1 MSDSIMPGTF
11 VEVGHYQICKHGQGA
26 PGDMFLS
33 EKNDSTGRIISVL
46 SDGLGSGIKAGV
58 LSTLTATMA
67 LKFVAVDI
75 PIKRAAEIIMNTLP
89 VDSERGISY
98 ATFTIVD
105 IAPGAPVR
113 IMEYDNPGYL
123 LIRSN
128 VIVEPIKD
136 FAPIERKNKNTGP
149 LREALLSYSEYAARP
164 GDRLIFFSDGVSQSG
179 MGTKSCPFGWGE
191 VAVHDFVLKR
201 IEEEPEISARE
212 LARKVVMQAL
222 LHDARKAKDDITC
235 GVIYFRHPCD
245 LLVIT
250 GPPVNPERDA
260 ELARIF
266 CSFNG
271 KKVLC
276 GGTTANIISRETGKR
291 VSIVLKDLDPVVP
304 PFSTMEGADL
314 VTEGI
319 ITLGKAA
326 ELLEH
331 GTEYG
336 KAGLLEAERNNG
348 ATMLVQLLMDS
359 DRITFVVGTQINAAH
374 QDPNMPME
382 LEIRRNVIKRIAR
395 LLSESYLKEVSVSY
409 M

>member
-1 MSDSIMPGTF
+1 MSDAMMPGTF
-11 VEVGHYQICKHGQGA
+11 VEVGHYQMCKHGQGA

-33 EKNDSTGRIISVL
+33 EKNGGTGRIISVL

-67 LKFVAVDI
+67 LKFVAADI

-98 ATFTIVD
+98 ATFTLVD
-105 IAPGAPVR
+105 IVPNAPVR
-113 IMEYDNPGYL
+113 IMEYDNPGYV

-136 FAPIERKNKNTGP
+136 FAHIVRKDMSTAP
-149 LREALLSYSEYAARP
+149 MREALLSYSEYAAQP

-179 MGTKSCPFGWGE
+179 MGTRPYPFGWGE
-191 VAVHDFVLKR
+191 VAVHDFILEK
-201 IEEEPEISARE
+201 IDESPEISARE
-212 LARKVVMQAL
+212 LARKVVMQAV
-222 LHDARKAKDDITC
+222 LHDALKAKDDITC
-235 GVIYFRHPCD
+235 AVIYFRHPRD

-250 GPPVNPERDA
+250 GPPVDAERDA
-260 ELARIF
+260 ELTRIF
-266 CSFNG
+266 RSFDG

-276 GGTTANIISRETGKR
+276 GGTTANIMSRETGKP
-291 VSIVLKDLDPVVP
+291 VSIVLKNLDPVVP
-304 PFSTMEGADL
+304 PISTMEGADL

-326 ELLEH
+326 EILEDSLQ
-331 GTEYG
+331 YG
-336 KAGLLEAERNNG
+336 KAALLESERKNG
-348 ATMLVQLLMDS
+348 ATMLVQLLLDS

-374 QDPNMPME
+374 QNPNMPVE
-382 LEIRRNVIKRIAR
+382 LEIRRNVIKKIAR
-395 LLSESYLKEVSVSY
+395 LLSENYLKEVSVSY